1 MKKVFCITKP
11 TTHLSITIS
20 TRTPTIITM
29 FKKQTTGCCA
39 CFSCRQMIS
48 VRDRTCPSCNR
59 RNPSLWGYSRALR
72 GLGPDLGFTK
82 IIMGGCVA
90 LYLATLLV
98 DPNHI
103 KNTGMFNFLSP
114 STPSLRLFGASG
126 SEPVFKLGY
135 WWTVLSAGW
144 LHGSLL
150 HIAFNMALVNDLAL
164 KVAQAFG
171 AGRLVIIYTIAIIS
185 GFLISSL
192 AGQYLHSHSYA
203 IGASGGVFGL
213 IGALVTY
220 GQVTKDSA
228 VKQELWMLAIVLFV
242 IGVITPQV
250 DNWGHF
256 GGFVGGYL
264 ISKVPGINPSQ
275 PEGMRQLVLAIG
287 CLALTLFSIL
297 AAIVYGYNANFPDL
311 PSLQI
316 LRPQ

>member
-1 MKKVFCITKP
+1 
-11 TTHLSITIS
+11 
-20 TRTPTIITM
+20 M
-29 FKKQTTGCCA
+29 FKKQTSGCCA

-48 VRDRTCPSCNR
+48 VRDRICPSCNR
-59 RNPSLWGYSRALR
+59 RNPSLWGYSRTLR

-98 DPNHI
+98 DLEHI
-103 KNTGMFNFLSP
+103 KNAGMLDILSP
-114 STPSLRLFGASG
+114 SMPSLWLFGASG
-126 SEPVFKLGY
+126 SIPVFQRGC

-171 AGRLVIIYTIAIIS
+171 AGRLMIIYTIAIIS

-192 AGQYLHSHSYA
+192 AGAYLPSYFHGASTA

-220 GQVTKDSA
+220 GQVTRDSA

-242 IGVITPQV
+242 IGVITPRV

-297 AAIVYGYNANFPDL
+297 AAIVYGYNANFFGL
-311 PSLQI
+311 PFLQI